1 MGSLLAL
8 LLAVRIW
15 SDAPPVVTVGVD
27 PAFWDVAVQ
36 GGDAWNL
43 AVDFA
48 YVEGC
53 GNGTLNVCWGDPAIY
68 QPGWVSG
75 YLPDEHLIMVWI
87 PDLFTPAVACHEFG
101 HALGLWYER
110 YDDLSCMHWSLP
122 SHAYPD
128 DQDLAALGIEV
139 IWPTHDG
146 TGGPSWK

>member
-87 PDLFTPAVACHEFG
+87 PALFFPATACHEFG

-110 YDDLSCMHWSLP
+110 SDGLSCMTQHLP
-122 SHAYPD
+122 QVATPD
-128 DQDLAALGIEV
+128 DQDLAALGVEV